1 MRQGTHYY
9 FWIHLKISIKPPASA
24 AWGQSSSAAGSPW
37 ERKRRQVGR
46 LLSLVRKFG
55 QQGRTGDDT
64 VPRFSLSQRTSRQC
78 ESSAWLW
85 LVITPEVWTVSGRQ
99 RQVQPVCVLLTV
111 PCVARELR
119 AESCTLGG
127 ERTTQRVKL
136 GKLSGRDRVS
146 LGCSELRGFGEY

>member
-24 AWGQSSSAAGSPW
+24 AWGQSSAAGSPGSGSGD
-37 ERKRRQVGR
+37 RRQVGW

-55 QQGRTGDDT
+55 QQGRTGDTDT
-64 VPRFSLSQRTSRQC
+64 VPRFSLSQRTSRQWR
-78 ESSAWLW
+78 AWLW
-85 LVITPEVWTVSGRQ
+85 LVITPEVWTASGRQ

-127 ERTTQRVKL
+127 ERTIQRVKL
-136 GKLSGRDRVS
+136 GKLSGRGRVR
-146 LGCSELRGFGEY
+146 LGGFGEY